1 MPGLFLARTTC
12 ADGHSSGRRIYATWH
27 GFIDIVA
34 ASAYRQS
41 MRMVTSKTA
50 ASIPSLPGRSKT
62 ASFKR
67 RGASLGLAVS
77 DTPGL
82 IQQID
87 AGFSFHTLLRL
98 ESYTGVYLST
108 LAMIIGIP
116 ERTMARRKAAG
127 RLAPEESERLLR
139 ISGIFEKALE
149 LFEGDLEAAVNWLTT
164 PKKALGNEQ
173 PLFYSR
179 TELGAREVE
188 NLLGRIE
195 HGVFS

>member
-1 MPGLFLARTTC
+1 MSVLTT
-12 ADGHSSGRRIYATWH
+12 R
-27 GFIDIVA
+27 
-34 ASAYRQS
+34 
-41 MRMVTSKTA
+41 TA
-50 ASIPSLPGRSKT
+50 ASLPKPIGQRRVT
-62 ASFKR
+62 TFKR
-67 RGASLGLAVS
+67 RGESLGLAVS
-77 DTPGL
+77 DTPRL

-87 AGFSFHTLLRL
+87 AGFSFHSLLKL
-98 ESYTGVYLST
+98 ESHTGVNLSV
-108 LAMIIGIP
+108 LASIIGIP
-116 ERTMARRKAAG
+116 ERTLARRKAAG

-139 ISGIFEKALE
+139 ISGIFEKSLE

-164 PKKALGNEQ
+164 PKRALGNEQ